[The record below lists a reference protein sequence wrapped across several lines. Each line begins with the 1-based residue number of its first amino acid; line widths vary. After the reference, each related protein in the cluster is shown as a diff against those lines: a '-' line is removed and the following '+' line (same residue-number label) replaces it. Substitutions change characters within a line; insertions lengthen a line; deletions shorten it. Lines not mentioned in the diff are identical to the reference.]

1 MNITIRTAKDKL
13 RAERDAMSE
22 TIRMAMN
29 RLASARMQKPK
40 EIPPRRSAC
49 RDALH
54 TA

>member
-1 MNITIRTAKDKL
+1 MNIIIRTAKDTL

-29 RLASARMQKPK
+29 RLASSRMPKPK
-40 EIPPRRSAC
+40 DIPPRRFAC